1 MRCYIL
7 AAITLFLQLQVSSA
21 APLHEDLALST
32 RDASLATKRC
42 MTDSEITNMQA
53 NWPKLAGHGP
63 ALVRCPE
70 GSDANNST
78 TSTSTT
84 STTEGNTLAL
94 RSFEI
99 EELAKRYLA
108 DKRSM
113 LQGAEGGVERRCM
126 TEDQISAFQA
136 AWPKTAGLGP
146 ALVSCST

>member
-1 MRCYIL
+1 
-7 AAITLFLQLQVSSA
+7 
-21 APLHEDLALST
+21 
-32 RDASLATKRC
+32 

-53 NWPKLAGHGP
+53 HWPKLAGHGP
-63 ALVRCPE
+63 ALIRCPE
-70 GSDANNST
+70 GSDAN
-78 TSTSTT
+78 STSTT
-84 STTEGNTLAL
+84 STTTTSIEGTLAL

-113 LQGAEGGVERRCM
+113 QGAEGVERRCM